1 VKPRVAS
8 AIVTTGALAYA
19 AAAPRLSRRNAAA
32 AAVAASAAGVAVGRA
47 AGCSWA
53 DLGLDR
59 AHMRRGAL
67 IGTVCGAPI
76 AAAIVAAARRQ
87 STGHYFSDA
96 RVVDVADGDV
106 AYEVLVRIP
115 VVTTATEEILFRSVL
130 LAVASEWLGAWRGA
144 VWTSLVFG
152 AWHVVPALHSLRH
165 NPAVAAGVDAIGGR
179 TAYVGMTVAGTAIA
193 GLGLGALRARAK
205 SVVAPM
211 VVHAVVNGVAFV
223 ASRAAAAART

>member
-8 AIVTTGALAYA
+8 AIVTAGALAYA
-19 AAAPRLSRRNAAA
+19 AVAPRLSRRNAAA
-32 AAVAASAAGVAVGRA
+32 AAIAASAAGVAVGRA

-67 IGTVCGAPI
+67 VGAVCGAPI

-87 STGHYFSDA
+87 STGRYFGDA

-115 VVTTATEEILFRSVL
+115 VVTTATEELLFRSVL

-152 AWHVVPALHSLRH
+152 AWHVVPALHSHRH
-165 NPAVAAGVDAIGGR
+165 NPAVAGSVEAIGGR
-179 TAYVGMTVAGTAIA
+179 TGYVAITVVGTAIS
-193 GLGLGALRARAK
+193 GLGLCALRVRSK

-211 VVHAVVNGVAFV
+211 VLHAVVNGIAFG
-223 ASRAAAAART
+223 ASRAAPRSSA